1 MNANQHPVVNVT
13 SDGGPMIRVSDPD
26 GVVKPITV
34 DLMPNPT
41 WPSPSEQADMV
52 ADAVRTMYLAMVEA
66 AQ

>member
-1 MNANQHPVVNVT
+1 
-13 SDGGPMIRVSDPD
+13 MIRVSDPD